1 MKKDL
6 AELEAMGDLMKPRA
20 TLLALLFMFFV
31 GNVLAHG
38 DKVHVSG
45 TVEKIS
51 AESMLVKTRDGKS
64 VEVKLVASTV
74 YISHA
79 AGKAA
84 KPADPSEDKPAKLS
98 DVAVG
103 NLVVVHATPKN
114 NALEADEVK
123 FSVTAAPKVVTPAT
137 KPKP

>member
-1 MKKDL
+1 MKL
-6 AELEAMGDLMKPRA
+6 SASLV
-20 TLLALLFMFFV
+20 ALLF
-31 GNVLAHG
+31 VLAAGNAFGHG

-51 AESMLVKTRDGKS
+51 AESLLVKTRDGKS
-64 VEVKLVASTV
+64 VEVKLIPSTV
-74 YISHA
+74 YISHV

-84 KPADPSEDKPAKLS
+84 KPADAGEDKPGKFS

-103 NLVVVHATPKN
+103 NAVVIHATPKN
-114 NALEADEVK
+114 NVLEADEVK
-123 FSVTAAPKVVTPAT
+123 FSAAAPKAAMTAPA

>member
-1 MKKDL
+1 MRWEMFMKL
-6 AELEAMGDLMKPRA
+6 R
-20 TLLALLFMFFV
+20 TSLLALSFLFVTIFV
-31 GNVLAHG
+31 ASNAFAHG

-51 AESMLVKTRDGKS
+51 PESVLVRTRDGKS

-74 YISHA
+74 YIFHV

-84 KPADPSEDKPAKLS
+84 KPADASEDKPGKLS

-103 NLVVVHATPKN
+103 NAVVIHATPKN

-123 FSVTAAPKVVTPAT
+123 FSTAAAPKAAVTAPA